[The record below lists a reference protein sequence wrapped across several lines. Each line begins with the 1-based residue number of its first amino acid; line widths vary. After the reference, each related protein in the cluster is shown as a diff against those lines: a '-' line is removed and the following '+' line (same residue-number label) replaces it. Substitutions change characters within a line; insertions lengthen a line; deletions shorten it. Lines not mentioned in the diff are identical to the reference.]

1 MTKIKDADDKELR
14 VGDRVVRAIP
24 YNQQGSCTLEVRW
37 VAKIKDGRVYLNGSN
52 TPIKRPESLAVIN

>member
-1 MTKIKDADDKELR
+1 MIKDADSKVLA

-37 VAKIKDGRVYLNGSN
+37 VEQIRDGKVYLNGSN
-52 TPIKRPESLAVIN
+52 TPITRTESLAVIS

>member
-1 MTKIKDADDKELR
+1 MIKDADSKVLA

-37 VAKIKDGRVYLNGSN
+37 VEQIRDGKVYLNGSN
-52 TPIKRPESLAVIN
+52 TPFKRTESLAVIS

>member
-1 MTKIKDADDKELR
+1 MIKDADNKLLT

-37 VAKIKDGRVYLNGSN
+37 VEKIQAGRVYLNGSN
-52 TPIKRPESLAVIN
+52 TPIKRPESLAIIS